1 MLINGEMSSWGS
13 GKWERERR
21 KGEER
26 VEESER
32 ERVDSEEEREL
43 NDREE
48 WERRDGSRERGKGP
62 RRG

>member
-21 KGEER
+21 ER
-26 VEESER
+26 EIGRVR
-32 ERVDSEEEREL
+32 ERVEEREL

-48 WERRDGSRERGKGP
+48 WERRDGSRERGKGS